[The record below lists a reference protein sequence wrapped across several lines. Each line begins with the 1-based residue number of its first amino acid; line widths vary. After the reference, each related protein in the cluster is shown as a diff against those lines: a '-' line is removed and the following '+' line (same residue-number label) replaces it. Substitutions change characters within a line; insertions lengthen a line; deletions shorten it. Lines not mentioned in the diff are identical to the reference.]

1 VPYPPGRRSLNS
13 SPVLGQI
20 ASMLVLVCALPAG
33 AGAQD
38 ADQLVEEG
46 VILLQDGEYRAAERT
61 LRAAHEIAPSPR
73 AAYNLSTALIALGRL
88 VEAVEVLETLTRE
101 PVTDWSMASAAQAR
115 LAEIRPRL
123 ARATVRIIGAAS
135 AGHAVAIDDRPL
147 RPEALAR
154 TVAVDA
160 GLHRITLTTSSGEV
174 IRTREIYVAEGSHS
188 DVDLDVHALSAAVPL
203 PQAVLAHEAV
213 RERRT
218 RALDTERDE
227 PGLLS
232 RWWFW
237 TGAAAVV
244 AGAVVVALLVSADGV
259 AAAPTMGT
267 AGTITFGGR

>member
-1 VPYPPGRRSLNS
+1 
-13 SPVLGQI
+13 VLGQI
-20 ASMLVLVCALPAG
+20 ASLMFLICALPIAVE
-33 AGAQD
+33 AQN
-38 ADQLVEEG
+38 ADQLVEDG

-88 VEAVEVLETLTRE
+88 VEAVEMLETLTRE
-101 PVTDWSMASAAQAR
+101 PITDWSMASAAQAR

-123 ARATVRIIGAAS
+123 ARAPVRVIGSAG

-147 RPEALAR
+147 RPEALGT

-160 GLHRITLTTSSGEV
+160 GLHRITLSSTSGEV
-174 IRTREIYVAEGSHS
+174 IRTREVYVAEGSHS
-188 DVDLDVHALSAAVPL
+188 DVDLDMHALRAGVPL
-203 PQAVLAHEAV
+203 PAAVREHEAA

-218 RALDTERDE
+218 RALDPETDE

-244 AGAVVVALLVSADGV
+244 AGAVVVALLVTAD
-259 AAAPTMGT
+259 AAAVAPSTGT